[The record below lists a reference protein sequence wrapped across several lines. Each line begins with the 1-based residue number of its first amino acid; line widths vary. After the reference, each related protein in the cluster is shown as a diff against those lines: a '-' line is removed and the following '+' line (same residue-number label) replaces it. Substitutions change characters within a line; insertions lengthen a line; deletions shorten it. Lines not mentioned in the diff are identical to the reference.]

1 MMGVRIP
8 PGLPFFFLYSYMI
21 MDIEKIKGIVKV
33 TIEKIRQFLREVKT
47 ELKKVS
53 WPQRKETVAS
63 TSIVLVIVIIIA
75 IFLGLVDLGLSKI
88 IRVILS

>member
-1 MMGVRIP
+1 
-8 PGLPFFFLYSYMI
+8 

>member
-1 MMGVRIP
+1 MGVRIP
-8 PGLPFFFLYSYMI
+8 PGLPLFLYSYII
-21 MDIEKIKGIVKV
+21 MDIEKIKRIVKV

-63 TSIVLVIVIIIA
+63 TSIVLVIVIIIG

-88 IRVILS
+88 IKVILS

>member
-1 MMGVRIP
+1 
-8 PGLPFFFLYSYMI
+8 MI

>member
-1 MMGVRIP
+1 
-8 PGLPFFFLYSYMI
+8 MI
-21 MDIEKIKGIVKV
+21 MEIEKIKGIVKV

>member
-1 MMGVRIP
+1 
-8 PGLPFFFLYSYMI
+8 
-21 MDIEKIKGIVKV
+21 MDAEKVKKGFRDFIEKIK
-33 TIEKIRQFLREVKT
+33 QFLREVKT

-53 WPQRKETVAS
+53 WPQRKEIVAS

-88 IRVILS
+88 IKVILS